1 MTTLKGKD
9 LSRTLRDSLTLSIV
23 ESTTGIAMLNNR
35 RPGIWP
41 MISPATRD
49 IRNRQSRLGSE
60 TGGSLGCS
68 IVAVGSSSLR
78 ERHPVANLVPD

>member
-9 LSRTLRDSLTLSIV
+9 LSRTLRDSPTSSVV
-23 ESTTGIAMLNNR
+23 ESTTGIAMLNNW

-41 MISPATRD
+41 IIGPVTRD
-49 IRNRQSRLGSE
+49 IRTRQSCLRSE

-68 IVAVGSSSLR
+68 IIVVGSSLLR
-78 ERHPVANLVPD
+78 ECRPVAD